1 MKKIFLY
8 NFLMF
13 ASFVLGQNN
22 DSLIASLKTNIP
34 DSTKLQTLSD
44 LNWNYLG
51 IDLDKSMNFADQ
63 ELKLAKKSNNQKFIA
78 QAYNDIGIV
87 YMKRNNYREA
97 IKWHK
102 QALQIRLKLKSELDK
117 ASSYSKLGVCSEEI
131 SDHMASLE
139 YALKALE
146 IYEKLQNKPYI
157 AFTLNTIC
165 NINGNLK
172 QYGNMMTYARRGY
185 KLALESGH
193 KEAEAGAWHYMAY
206 AYEGMKKVDSSIY
219 AEKKAYELFVELGDS
234 NVIAGTLNNLGYFH
248 RLAYKDEE
256 ALNYYQKAMVIAH
269 NIGDINSEALYNCNL
284 SNVYLGM
291 KKYDMCEKYLKEA
304 ERLSNIDI
312 SKDNLLPIYKTF
324 GQLYAYTGRGVQ
336 ANDYFEKYALL
347 KDELFSG
354 ETAKQL
360 SEMQVKYDTE
370 KKENENKLLQNEN
383 ELKTAQLSK
392 NRLLLIFL
400 IVGIVLVVAVS
411 YLLFVRAKLKQKQ
424 LLDKELLQ
432 QKELRSKAVI
442 EAEEKERVR
451 IARELHDGIGQQLSA
466 AKLNISGLQAS
477 LKTNKPEEEVMLRNA
492 LDLLDESVKEVRA
505 VSHSMV
511 PNALIKSG
519 LVMAVREFVNKI
531 SSSGNLKI
539 NLEIV
544 GMKERLDATIENI
557 LFRVMQELVNNI
569 IKHAQA
575 SEVSIQFIKHE
586 KELTIL
592 IEDNGIGFDVNKKI
606 SEVDGGIGLKNIQS
620 RIDFLNGE
628 VIFDSYPNKGTT
640 VTIEVPV

>member
-1 MKKIFLY
+1 MNKALTYIIFI
-8 NFLMF
+8 FCSIVS
-13 ASFVLGQNN
+13 AHNN

-51 IDLDKSMNFADQ
+51 IDLDKAMRFAEQ
-63 ELKLAKKSNNQKFIA
+63 ELELAKKSNNQKFIA
-78 QAYNDIGIV
+78 QGYNDIGIV
-87 YMKRNNYREA
+87 HMKRSNYREA
-97 IKWHK
+97 LKWHK
-102 QALQIRLKLKSELDK
+102 LALEIRLKLKSDLDK

-131 SDHMASLE
+131 SDHVASLE
-139 YALKALE
+139 YALKALD

-185 KLALESGH
+185 KLAKESGSL
-193 KEAEAGAWHYMAY
+193 EAEAGAWNYIAY
-206 AYEGMKKVDSSIY
+206 AYEGMKKADSAIY
-219 AEKKAYELFVELGDS
+219 AGKKAFELFVELGDS
-234 NVIAGTLNNLGYFH
+234 NLIAGTLNNLGYYH
-248 RLAYKDEE
+248 RLAFKDKE
-256 ALNYYQKAMVIAH
+256 ALTYYEKALVIAH
-269 NIGDINSEALYNCNL
+269 NIGDISSEALYNCNV
-284 SNVYLGM
+284 SNIYLAM
-291 KKYDMCEKYLKEA
+291 KKYDLCEKYIKEA
-304 ERLSNIDI
+304 ERLSKGDV
-312 SKDNLLPIYKTF
+312 SKDNLLSIYKTL

-336 ANDYFEKYALL
+336 ANDYYEKYALL

-370 KKENENKLLQNEN
+370 RKITENILLQNEN

-400 IVGIVLVVAVS
+400 IVGIILIAAVS
-411 YLLFVRAKLKQKQ
+411 YLLFVRTKLKQKQ

-477 LKTNKPEEEVMLRNA
+477 LKTNKPEEELMLKNA

-531 SSSGNLKI
+531 SSSGNLKV

-544 GMKERLDATIENI
+544 GMSGRLDSTVENI

-575 SEVSIQFIKHE
+575 SEVGIQFIKHD

-592 IEDNGIGFDVNKKI
+592 IEDNGKGFDVNTKLN
-606 SEVDGGIGLKNIQS
+606 ETDGGIGLKNIQS

-628 VIFDSYPNKGTT
+628 VIFDSYPDKGTT
-640 VTIEVPV
+640 VTIEIPV

>member
-1 MKKIFLY
+1 MKNIFAY
-8 NFLMF
+8 IIFIAGSI
-13 ASFVLGQNN
+13 ASAQNN
-22 DSLIASLKTNIP
+22 DSLIALLKTNIP

-51 IDLDKSMNFADQ
+51 IDLDKAMSFAEQ
-63 ELKLAKKSNNQKFIA
+63 ELELAKKSNDQKFIA
-78 QAYNDIGIV
+78 QGYNDIGIV
-87 YMKRNNYREA
+87 YMKKSNFREA

-102 QALQIRLKLKSELDK
+102 LALDIRLKLKSDLDK

-131 SDHMASLE
+131 ADHVSSLE
-139 YALKALE
+139 YALKALA

-172 QYGNMMTYARRGY
+172 QYGNMMAYAQRGY
-185 KLALESGH
+185 KLALESGN

-206 AYEGMKKVDSSIY
+206 AYEGMAKIDSAIY
-219 AEKKAYELFVELGDS
+219 VERKAYDIFVQLGDS
-234 NVIAGTLNNLGYFH
+234 NTIASMLNNLGYFS

-256 ALNYYQKAMVIAH
+256 AINYYKKALNIAH
-269 NIGDINSEALYNCNL
+269 NIGDVSSEALYNSNL
-284 SNVYLGM
+284 SNVYLNM
-291 KKYDMCEKYLKEA
+291 KKYDLCEKYIKEA
-304 ERLSNIDI
+304 ERLSAGDV
-312 SKDNLLPIYKTF
+312 SKDNLLSIYKTL
-324 GQLYAYTGRGVQ
+324 GELYAYTGRGVQ
-336 ANDYFEKYALL
+336 ANEYYEKYALL

-354 ETAKQL
+354 EAAKQL
-360 SEMQVKYDTE
+360 SEMQVKYDTD
-370 KKENENKLLQNEN
+370 KKITENKLLQNEN
-383 ELKTAQLSK
+383 ELKTAQLSN
-392 NRLLLIFL
+392 NRLLLVFL

-424 LLDKELLQ
+424 VLDKELLL

-477 LKTNKPEEEVMLRNA
+477 LKTNKPEEELMLKNA

-531 SSSGNLKI
+531 STSGNLKV

-544 GMKERLDATIENI
+544 GMNERLDGTIENI

-592 IEDNGIGFDVNKKI
+592 IEDNGKGFDVNKKLN
-606 SEVDGGIGLKNIQS
+606 ETDGGIGLKNIQS

-628 VIFDSYPNKGTT
+628 VIFDSYLNKGTT
-640 VTIEVPV
+640 VTIEIPV